1 MHVEIGYCQQCVLY
15 FRRWIDTVVIA
26 SLGLST
32 LVSAK
37 DSLN

>member
-1 MHVEIGYCQQCVLY
+1 MHVEIGYCQQCVFC
-15 FRRWIDTVVIA
+15 FRRRIDTVVIA

-32 LVSAK
+32 LASAR